1 MLVVVHDVNKLEG
14 RVLFLFYFTAYSR
27 SQDYDSKKK
36 KIFVFFRGD
45 VNVKP

>member
-14 RVLFLFYFTAYSR
+14 RVLFLFNFTAYSR

-36 KIFVFFRGD
+36 ISVFFRGD